1 MGGKQKEYAII
12 LSGHILNSL
21 KLSWQLSYL
30 KEFRRRDVDGAD
42 RTHISAVYLS
52 VSTLPINL

>member
-52 VSTLPINL
+52 VST